1 MSTSE
6 PQNRPPAPGQPAQ
19 DMPAGDPQ
27 WTAPGSL
34 RQPEP
39 EPEPDPFDDLSPAA
53 PIQAWAEPSY
63 VRPYQPYQPYQA
75 WSSGPGYGALPAAY
89 PKHGGAGRIGLL
101 VLAVGLLS
109 ASLSAIGTYVA
120 IDLTSKTNV
129 ALPASTVRTVAADQ
143 VTLTQSDVIVRV
155 ADQVMPSVV
164 TILTIDPATRGTP
177 SSEGAGSGFIV
188 AADGLILTNN
198 HVVAGASSVTVV
210 LNDAQQL
217 KATVVATDPA
227 RDLALV
233 RVSATGLAPVTLGDS
248 STIKVGQ
255 LAIAIGS
262 PLGKFTDSVT
272 QGIISGA
279 DRSITVG
286 DAAGQTSE
294 DLTGLIQTDAAI
306 NPGSSGGPLL
316 DAGGSVIGIVVASS
330 SSAQDMGF
338 AIPIDQAKA
347 LIAGVT
353 K

>member
-1 MSTSE
+1 
-6 PQNRPPAPGQPAQ
+6 
-19 DMPAGDPQ
+19 MPAGDPQ
-27 WTAPGSL
+27 TTVQGPF

-39 EPEPDPFDDLSPAA
+39 EPEP
-53 PIQAWAEPSY
+53 SY
-63 VRPYQPYQPYQA
+63 ARPYQPYQPYQA
-75 WSSGPGYGALPAAY
+75 WPSGPGYGALPAAY
-89 PKHGGAGRIGLL
+89 PKRSGAGRMGLL

-129 ALPASTVRTVAADQ
+129 VLPASTVRTVAAEQ
-143 VTLTQSDVIVRV
+143 VTPTQSDVIVRV

-188 AADGLILTNN
+188 ATDGLILTNN

-286 DAAGQTSE
+286 DPAGQTSE

-316 DAGGSVIGIVVASS
+316 EAGGSVIGIVVASS
-330 SSAQDMGF
+330 SGAQDMGF
-338 AIPIDQAKA
+338 AIPINQAKA